1 MGRRTVKVI
10 VVVLDPRAFC
20 ALMVTWRLVTDCVG
34 VPDTTP
40 ELELSCSPEGSD
52 PEEME

>member
-1 MGRRTVKVI
+1 MDWRTVKVT
-10 VVVLDPRAFC
+10 VVVLDPIVFC
-20 ALMVTWRLVTDCVG
+20 ALKVTWRLVTDCVR

-40 ELELSCSPEGSD
+40 VLELSCSPEGSD